1 MSVHADQAPPPAG
14 REDPPAWGWWLGPLA
29 VAAAFTLVVV
39 VAIAVSAVLGAGE
52 LSRLTDDYPQA
63 TGIVQDLLWI
73 GVAIGLPLA
82 VYGSLRPGDLGLEGR
97 PDVRAAAV
105 TAAGLLVFYLVAAAY
120 GLAAGLDEDS
130 NQRLKESGLG
140 VSIGSDLGYVALY
153 VVMAPVAEE
162 LLFRGLL
169 FGSLRGRFGH
179 WPAALVSGA
188 VFGAI
193 HLGAGQDPFIPVLT
207 ALGVVLALAYHYS
220 GALYAAIAI
229 HAINNA
235 VSTGSSH
242 QPAADWIYAVLAA
255 GPLVAVA
262 LAYLLGRAV
271 KAWTPQQARQ
281 PARPSSAR
289 S

>member
-1 MSVHADQAPPPAG
+1 MRGRADHAPPLE
-14 REDPPAWGWWLGPLA
+14 RRNVPPAWEWWLGPLA
-29 VAAAFTLVVV
+29 VALAFLIVIVIAIVVG
-39 VAIAVSAVLGAGE
+39 AVLGAGE

-73 GVAIGLPLA
+73 AVALGLPLA
-82 VYGSLRPGDLGLEGR
+82 VYGSLRPADLGLDG
-97 PDVRAAAV
+97 PPGPRAAAV
-105 TAAGLLVFYLVAAAY
+105 TAAGLLAFYLLAAVY

-140 VSIGSDLGYVALY
+140 ASVGSDLGYVVLY
-153 VVMAPVAEE
+153 VVIAPVAEE

-193 HLGAGQDPFIPVLT
+193 HLGAGQDPFIPVLA

-242 QPAADWIYAVLAA
+242 QPAADWIYVVLVA
-255 GPLVAVA
+255 GPLAAMA
-262 LAYLLGRAV
+262 LAYLVGRAV
-271 KAWTPQQARQ
+271 AAWAPHGPISPTH
-281 PARPSSAR
+281 PSSAG